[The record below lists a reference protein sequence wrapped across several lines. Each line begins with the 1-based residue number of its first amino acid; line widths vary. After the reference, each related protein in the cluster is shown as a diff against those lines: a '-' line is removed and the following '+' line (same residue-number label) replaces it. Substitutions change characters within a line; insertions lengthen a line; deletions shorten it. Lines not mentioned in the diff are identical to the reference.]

1 MANISE
7 KMANGNRRR
16 VTSKTKYKIWKL
28 LKNILL
34 RCLITFPI
42 IVLLLAQ
49 NYFFGEYDFVIFVVF
64 LITAFLIS
72 IFTIEI
78 YRSNRHAWSIVAKKK
93 SWLEKFLLRPHSI
106 GQIII
111 CTLISL
117 FLSMLFIVTIKGIMI
132 GNGAV
137 TTIIILLIFN
147 GILYSNISHDFS
159 SENIITKNFD
169 KKVINHGILIMQ
181 VLVPALFLDFILT
194 ILFSFYDAYK
204 FETAEITLMNFV
216 EYTADSEE
224 VVLNNGYNKYSR
236 IFINA
241 YLLIDNLRFAFA
253 RVIVKDFLHLDS
265 YVVFFI
271 IVFILNLIKL
281 FFFSWVYVILLKG
294 FSRIAFW
301 VSCLLKE
308 RFNRSK

>member
-1 MANISE
+1 ML
-7 KMANGNRRR
+7 
-16 VTSKTKYKIWKL
+16 KTIV
-28 LKNILL
+28 L

-42 IVLLLAQ
+42 IALLLAQ
-49 NYFFGEYDFVIFVVF
+49 NYFFGKYDFVIFVIF
-64 LITAFLIS
+64 LMTAFLIS

-78 YRSNRHAWSIVAKKK
+78 YRSNRHALSIFAKNK

-106 GQIII
+106 WQIIV

-117 FLSMLFIVTIKGIMI
+117 FLSMLFIVTTKGIML

-147 GILYSNISHDFS
+147 GVLYSNISHNFS
-159 SENIITKNFD
+159 SKNIITKNFNR
-169 KKVINHGILIMQ
+169 KVINHGILIIQ
-181 VLVPALFLDFILT
+181 VLVPALFLDLILT
-194 ILFSFYDAYK
+194 ILFSFYDVYK

-236 IFINA
+236 LFINA

-265 YVVFFI
+265 QVTFFMI
-271 IVFILNLIKL
+271 IFILNLVKL
-281 FFFSWVYVILLKG
+281 FFFSWVYIILLKG
-294 FSRIAFW
+294 FSRITFLF
-301 VSCLLKE
+301 SNLLK
-308 RFNRSK
+308 R